1 MIDTHKLIL
10 PWHIKSAGL
19 NHILYFYMVY
29 MGQDSTVSIATHYGL
44 DGPGIESWW
53 GQDFPHPSRP
63 TLVSTQPPTQ
73 WILELSQG
81 VKGWGMALI
90 THPHLATRLQKEYS
104 YTSTPPLD
112 RGLF

>member
-1 MIDTHKLIL
+1 
-10 PWHIKSAGL
+10 
-19 NHILYFYMVY
+19 MV
-29 MGQDSTVSIATHYGL
+29 
-44 DGPGIESWW
+44 P
-53 GQDFPHPSRP
+53 
-63 TLVSTQPPTQ
+63 TQPPTQ